1 MELVVL
7 SINEEDIKDY
17 LDEGTVLDT
26 IEKKELSE
34 EILAEAR
41 HLLWD
46 SLDCSNMVS
55 DALFDACKHVF
66 RRHGLDFLEYL

>member
-7 SINEEDIKDY
+7 SISEEDIEDY
-17 LDEGTVLDT
+17 IEEESVLEA
-26 IEKKELSE
+26 IEEKGLSE

-46 SLDCSNMVS
+46 NLDCSNMVS